1 MNDAPRRSV
10 RPPHIGMSCG
20 FVCCDSGMPMK
31 VSRKIDRWDRA
42 GAGFWA
48 LLAGLLVGGTLSLWS
63 ADKPARLS
71 TEQKQLFRRFE
82 KEIYPLI
89 ARGGGESCISC
100 HDGDGA
106 SELVLFG
113 NARDDFQVLREG
125 GYFLSNTVDT
135 LLGRVTSDNPKK
147 RMPKGRHAVPWSPE
161 EISQLRSFLV
171 DINQHWPL
179 ERNADEVFPASLL
192 APYRGPAAEGVDNQ
206 FLTYRQL
213 RGKIQTIF
221 GDDWVRDGRD
231 LFAEN
236 VAIFGGA
243 DFKDRFNESSQP
255 TSSFLTGLE
264 MLSRDVAALAY
275 SRQAGP
281 FAGRADKLPPPD
293 GLSKPDAAY
302 RREIARVYQA
312 LLFREPSGTEMQ
324 AAFQLI
330 QAAYREKDAIQRSDY
345 ELGFE
350 LTVSDPET
358 KQSATRHVVIPV
370 RGDVTGIYQELVNQ
384 TAGEPTAH
392 GSLVGQKLQGAF
404 DLQPEAR
411 AETQRLVIHNA
422 QTMDNV
428 SFAGLELKNV
438 ADSTTTFVA
447 ADDPLVQ
454 PEGAW
459 KLNDRNRVSS
469 YEDEN
474 EEKGAGSIQVPI
486 RVSKAGRYEVSVLW
500 RKNSNNASNVLVE
513 IFAPGG
519 AKLAMMPAPSIPEK
533 GKARFFVDC
542 REDSKP
548 FAELEGSFQFGADDY
563 VEINNRGT
571 RARVTA
577 GAIDF
582 VHRGKGATFTLDSK
596 EAEGSE
602 AWKSYDA
609 GRFAAY
615 NRKGTQL
622 QDENTAKG
630 ERYLR
635 FKPSLKQSAEHGW
648 DSNRFY
654 QIRIFYPGKSDN
666 ERRAPVIVKARQS
679 SPIIQ
684 LAFTPLAKAEAE
696 VRIDASSSYTAQG
709 SQLDYRWRQT
719 RGVPVEISGSGP
731 VLHFTAP
738 RRSAEQAAWEAL
750 CRALMR
756 HPDFLFTRP
765 PSLFNTRHA
774 AEKQRLQLVKL
785 ALDLVGRPPN
795 AEEWRELKSGT
806 PLAAFADRFLDS
818 KEFRDFYF
826 HRIRLYLES
835 QGTEM
840 QDEPARLWC
849 YVAFNNLPFTEI
861 LTANYTVDREFK
873 KKPRP
878 DYHGRTGL
886 LTTKGFM
893 EGKPGLPHY
902 NYAAQVSMLFLGYV
916 YEVPPEVVEQREGA
930 TALGTTDPNSIC
942 YSCHKVLTP
951 LALQRSFWSDDGEFR
966 TKDDKGLPIDASDQG
981 LVEEYPFKGT
991 GMEAFAV
998 QAVKKERFIR
1008 TMINTHFSFYFARP
1022 MRHHT
1027 DERALYKRL
1036 WDEVHQNQFQIRGL
1050 IRALVTSPEYLEGRA
1065 VGGTKSSSAKA
1076 KT

>member
-1 MNDAPRRSV
+1 
-10 RPPHIGMSCG
+10 MSCG
-20 FVCCDSGMPMK
+20 FVACLTMK
-31 VSRKIDRWDRA
+31 VPSKIEWWRQ
-42 GAGFWA
+42 AGFFVL
-48 LLAGLLVGGTLSLWS
+48 LLAGWLGVGAFSLFGADTPPRRS
-63 ADKPARLS
+63 A
-71 TEQKQLFRRFE
+71 EQKQLFHRFE

-89 ARGGGESCISC
+89 TRGGGDSCIAC
-100 HDGDGA
+100 HDGDGT

-125 GYFLSNTVDT
+125 GYFFSNTVDT

-147 RMPKGRHAVPWSPE
+147 RMPKGKHADPWSPE
-161 EISQLRSFLV
+161 EVAQLRAFLV
-171 DINQHWPL
+171 DVNQRWPL
-179 ERNADEVFPASLL
+179 ECNRDEVFPASLL
-192 APYRGPAAEGVDNQ
+192 PPYRGPVVDGVDNQ

-213 RGKIQTIF
+213 RGKVQTIF
-221 GDDWVRDGRD
+221 ADDWVRDGRD

-236 VAIFGGA
+236 VAMFAGA

-255 TSSFLTGLE
+255 SSSFLSGLE

-275 SRQAGP
+275 SRHAGP
-281 FAGRADKLPPPD
+281 FAGRADKLPSPE
-293 GLSKPDAAY
+293 GLSKADAAY

-312 LLFREPSGTEMQ
+312 MLFREPSGTELQ
-324 AAFQLI
+324 AAFRLI
-330 QAAYREKDAIQRSDY
+330 QGAYREKDAIQRSDY

-350 LTVSDPET
+350 LTVSDPAT
-358 KQSATRHVVIPV
+358 KHSVRRHVVIPV

-384 TAGEPTAH
+384 TAGDATDK
-392 GSLVGQKLQGAF
+392 GSLVRQKLDRVFALEPKG
-404 DLQPEAR
+404 EA
-411 AETQRLVIHNA
+411 QRLVIHNA
-422 QTMDNV
+422 QTIENV
-428 SFAGLELKNV
+428 SFAGMELKNV
-438 ADSTTTFVA
+438 LDATTTVVA
-447 ADDPLVQ
+447 ADNPLVQ

-459 KLNDRNRVSS
+459 KLNDRDGITS

-474 EEKGAGSIQVPI
+474 VEKGASHIQVPI

-500 RKNSNNASNVLVE
+500 RKNANNASNVLVE
-513 IFAPGG
+513 IFAPGDG
-519 AKLAMMPAPSIPEK
+519 KLAVMPAPSVPDK
-533 GKARFFVDC
+533 GEARFFVDC
-542 REDSKP
+542 REDSRP

-582 VHRGKGATFTLDSK
+582 VPPEKGATFTVDSK

-602 AWKSYDA
+602 AWKAYDA
-609 GRFAAY
+609 GQFAAY

-622 QDENTAKG
+622 QDENKAKG

-635 FKPSLKQSAEHGW
+635 FKPSLKQGAGSGW

-654 QIRIFYPGKSDN
+654 QIHIFYPGKSDN
-666 ERRAPVIVKARQS
+666 ERRAPVIVKAHQS
-679 SPIIQ
+679 SPIVQ
-684 LAFTPLAKAEAE
+684 LAFTPLAKAEAQVE
-696 VRIDASSSYTAQG
+696 IDASSSYTVQG
-709 SQLDYRWRQT
+709 SKLEYRWRQT
-719 RGVPVEISGSGP
+719 RGVPVEVSGDGP
-731 VLHFTAP
+731 VLRFTAP
-738 RRSAEQAAWEAL
+738 RRNAQQAAWEAL

-765 PSLFNTRHA
+765 PSLFNTRNA

-795 AEEWRELKSGT
+795 ANELASLKSGT
-806 PLAAFADRFLDS
+806 TLASFADRFLDS
-818 KEFRDFYF
+818 QEFRDFYF

-849 YVAFNNLPFTEI
+849 YVAFNRRPFQEI
-861 LTANYTVDREFK
+861 LTAQYTVDREFQK
-873 KKPRP
+873 QPRP

-886 LTTKGFM
+886 LTTRGFI

-930 TALGTTDPNSIC
+930 TALGTTDPSSIC

-951 LALQRSFWSDDGEFR
+951 LALQRSFWTDEGVYR
-966 TKDDKGLPIDASDQG
+966 TKDEKGLLLDASDQG
-981 LVEEYPFKGT
+981 LVDEYPFKGT

-1008 TMINTHFSFYFARP
+1008 TMINTHFSFYFGRP
-1022 MRHHT
+1022 MRHRA

-1065 VGGTKSSSAKA
+1065 VIGTNKA
-1076 KT
+1076 KK